1 MKYLTQ
7 NLEGVILGTIF
18 LIVYALIVFLFL
30 ENSRTKRVAKWMFLV
45 GLGLFWLGT
54 IIDYTSLV
62 IIGHNLTLLSLIV
75 GIYGNYL
82 QRNELLIVFI
92 SSYVSLQMVGYIFSI
107 ESLQTV
113 IITESSRSFIPV
125 GPAMILSC
133 IVVLTYY
140 FFLNK
145 VKKIDVN

>member
-1 MKYLTQ
+1 MKYLIQ
-7 NLEGVILGTIF
+7 NFEGVMLGTIF

-62 IIGHNLTLLSLIV
+62 IIGHNLSLLSLVV

-92 SSYVSLQMVGYIFSI
+92 SSYVSLQMVGYFFSI
-107 ESLQTV
+107 ECLQTV
-113 IITESSRSFIPV
+113 IITESLRLFIPV
-125 GPAMILSC
+125 GPAMILSLL
-133 IVVLTYY
+133 VVLTYY
-140 FFLNK
+140 FLLKK